1 MAFDEFMVFY
11 VLVFDG
17 FGELMVL
24 DELTFSMSEQLS
36 RSQWFDGP
44 DECHGLESF
53 DELSYE

>member
-53 DELSYE
+53 DELS